1 LQHNYN
7 YLTLSLI
14 SISERFSYFSE
25 PNFILHLPNHKNKM
39 TTILNKTVRFSIADS
54 DFYFKKI
61 MIKMLLENP
70 FNMLLNDCNNGHEL
84 ISRIYRKQ
92 ENVFI
97 IELFMP
103 VLSGLEAIKFIRKN
117 NPETPIITYSGTYQ
131 EDMAEILEKIPNI
144 YYCQKKSNIIKDI
157 IKGQITSQDFDYQAY
172 SESWK
177 KQPLAVQEYMNRQKQ
192 NQEELSPTE
201 IQLMKFCYEGFSNK
215 EIGEKLNLSTRT
227 IDTYINR
234 LTEKLGVKTKLH
246 LIRFCVENGYYN
258 SSM

>member
-1 LQHNYN
+1 MQRIYN
-7 YLTLSLI
+7 YLMLSLI
-14 SISERFSYFSE
+14 LQSERFSYFSHQ
-25 PNFILHLPNHKNKM
+25 NFILPHPNHKNKM
-39 TTILNKTVRFSIADS
+39 SKILTNTVRFSIADS

-61 MIKMLLENP
+61 MIKTLLENP

-84 ISRIYRKQ
+84 IHRIYRKQ
-92 ENVFI
+92 EDVFI
-97 IELFMP
+97 VELFMP

-117 NPETPIITYSGTYQ
+117 NEETPIITYSGTYQ
-131 EDMAEILEKIPNI
+131 EDMADILEKIPNI
-144 YYCQKKSNIIKDI
+144 YYCQKNSNIIKDL
-157 IKGQITSQDFDYQAY
+157 IKGQITSHDFDYQAY

-177 KQPLAVQEYMNRQKQ
+177 QQPLAVQEYMNRQKKS
-192 NQEELSPTE
+192 QEQLSSTE

-215 EIGEKLNLSTRT
+215 EIGEQLNLSTRT

-234 LTEKLGVKTKLH
+234 LTEKLGLKTKLH

>member
-1 LQHNYN
+1 MSKL
-7 YLTLSLI
+7 LT
-14 SISERFSYFSE
+14 
-25 PNFILHLPNHKNKM
+25 N
-39 TTILNKTVRFSIADS
+39 TVRFSIADS

-61 MIKMLLENP
+61 MIKTLLENP

-84 ISRIYRKQ
+84 INRIYRKQ
-92 ENVFI
+92 EDVFI

-103 VLSGLEAIKFIRKN
+103 VLSGIEAIKFIRKN
-117 NPETPIITYSGTYQ
+117 NSETPIITYSGTYQ
-131 EDMAEILEKIPNI
+131 EDMAEILEKVPNI
-144 YYCQKKSNIIKDI
+144 YYCQKNSNIIKDI
-157 IKGQITSQDFDYQAY
+157 IKGQIISQDFDYQAY
-172 SESWK
+172 SENWK
-177 KQPLAVQEYMNRQKQ
+177 QQPLAVQEYMNRQKKS
-192 NQEELSPTE
+192 QEELSSTE

-234 LTEKLGVKTKLH
+234 LTEKLGLKTKLH